1 MKYGNTTDENGA
13 PLIAPRVMA
22 GPCVREN
29 KLVSF
34 DFGEDQNGQ
43 KVANRVAI
51 TFEQSNGYKLT
62 TNYFDS
68 EVDWVVRQL
77 NRNLLH
83 IAMATGTTAEDY
95 ERIMKEANCTNFAS
109 FIETMRDKI
118 MKPAYGKMFNLKV
131 VYNQNTS
138 TKRWYPGLPKA
149 PNFIE
154 SGDVQDTKL
163 VDNPAYDVYA
173 PQQEP
178 MATPIDGPVDT
189 SINDIF

>member
-1 MKYGNTTDENGA
+1 MKYGNTTDESGA
-13 PLIAPRVMA
+13 PLIAPRVIA
-22 GPCVREN
+22 GPCVKDN

-34 DFGEDQNGQ
+34 DFGEDQNGN
-43 KVANRVAI
+43 KVTNRVAI

-62 TNYFDS
+62 VNYFDS
-68 EVDWVVRQL
+68 ETDWVVKQL

-83 IAMATGTTAEDY
+83 IAMATGITTNEYED
-95 ERIMKEANCTNFAS
+95 IFKEANCTNFAS
-109 FIETMRDKI
+109 FVETMRDKI

-131 VYNQNTS
+131 VYNQNGVS
-138 TKRWYPGLPKA
+138 KRWYPGLPKA

-154 SGDVQDTKL
+154 SGDVQETKL

-178 MATPIDGPVDT
+178 TPAPIDSPVDE